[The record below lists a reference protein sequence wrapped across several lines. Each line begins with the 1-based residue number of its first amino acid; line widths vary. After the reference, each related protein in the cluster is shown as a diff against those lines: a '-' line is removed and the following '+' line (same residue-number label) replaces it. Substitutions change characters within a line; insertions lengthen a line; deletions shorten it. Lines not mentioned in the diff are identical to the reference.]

1 MNIRA
6 AERGRMMTVVLE
18 PTVDDL
24 VRERTELVAGI
35 RSDER
40 DLRERAADYR
50 VTVDE
55 SRILRRLDEIDYLL
69 GEDE

>member
-1 MNIRA
+1 
-6 AERGRMMTVVLE
+6 MMTVVLE

-24 VRERTELVAGI
+24 VRERAELVAEI
-35 RSDER
+35 RSGESE
-40 DLRERAADYR
+40 LRERAADYR
-50 VTVDE
+50 LTVEE

>member
-1 MNIRA
+1 
-6 AERGRMMTVVLE
+6 MMTVVLE
-18 PTVDDL
+18 PTVGDL
-24 VRERTELVAGI
+24 VCERAALVAEI
-35 RSDER
+35 RSDES

-50 VTVDE
+50 LTVDE

>member
-1 MNIRA
+1 
-6 AERGRMMTVVLE
+6 MTVVLE

-24 VRERTELVAGI
+24 VRERAELVAEI
-35 RSDER
+35 RSDES

-50 VTVDE
+50 LTVDE